1 MNILNVTTMQGL
13 RGGDAQMYTIY
24 NLLKDKPDL
33 KQYIL
38 CPEDAD
44 LAEMCRRDNANLLT
58 YDHNKKKKIN
68 AVKAIIKSCKAY
80 KIDLIHVHD
89 STALTCSL
97 IAMKFLNYQPKLVL
111 SRKRNNKIKP
121 FFLNKYKYSHPYI
134 TKIVSVSKAVEAIF
148 DEIITDK
155 SRLLTIYDAIDVEK
169 VVAKKNIGIL
179 HKAYNLS
186 AETLI
191 VGNIAGLDDQ
201 KDLFTFIDTA
211 KKILQTNTNLPDI
224 KFFILGRGPRK
235 EVLEQYVRENQ
246 LENDVILT
254 GFRNDVLD
262 ILPEF
267 DILLMTSIEEGLPLA
282 IYEAFAAKVPVV
294 STDAGGIKEVVK
306 NAETGFITEIK
317 NSTQLSKYCLNLLH
331 NNELKNKITS
341 TAFDLVITKHDLAQL
356 QQNYFD
362 FYKSLKH

>member
-24 NLLKDKPDL
+24 QLLKNKTDL

-38 CPEDAD
+38 CPDDAD
-44 LAEMCRRDNANLLT
+44 LAEMCRRDNADLVT
-58 YDHNKKKKIN
+58 YNHNKNKKTN
-68 AVKAIIKSCKAY
+68 AIKSIIASCKNL

-148 DEIITDK
+148 DDIITDRN
-155 SRLLTIYDAIDVEK
+155 RLLTIYDAIDVKK
-169 VVAKKNIGIL
+169 VMAKKNIKIL
-179 HKAYNLS
+179 HKEFNLPDDS
-186 AETLI
+186 LI
-191 VGNIAGLDDQ
+191 IGNIAGLDDQ

-211 KKILQTNTNLPDI
+211 KKILQTKSALPEI
-224 KFFILGRGPRK
+224 KFFIVGRGPKK
-235 EVLEQYVRENQ
+235 EVLEQYIKENQ

-267 DILLMTSIEEGLPLA
+267 DVLLMTSIEEGLPLS
-282 IYEAFAAKVPVV
+282 IYEAFAAKIPVV
-294 STDAGGIKEVVK
+294 STDAGGIKEVVR
-306 NAETGFITEIK
+306 NEETGFVTPQKDADALAKKCLEILQ
-317 NSTQLSKYCLNLLH
+317 NP
-331 NNELKNKITS
+331 ELKNKIVEN
-341 TAFDLVITKHDLAQL
+341 AFKVVAEHHDLKNFEE
-356 QQNYFD
+356 NYYH
-362 FYKSLKH
+362 FYKTV

>member
-24 NLLKDKPDL
+24 NLLKDKADL

-38 CPEDAD
+38 CPDDSD
-44 LAEMCRRDNANLLT
+44 LAEMCRRDNANLIT

-68 AVKAIIKSCKAY
+68 AVKAIIKSCKIH

-97 IAMKFLNYQPKLVL
+97 IAIKFLNYQPKLVL

-155 SRLLTIYDAIDVEK
+155 TRLLTIYDAIDVKK
-169 VVAKKNIGIL
+169 VVAKSNTHIL
-179 HKAYNLS
+179 HRAYNLS
-186 AETLI
+186 EETLI
-191 VGNIAGLDDQ
+191 IGNIAGLDDQ

-211 KKILQTNTNLPDI
+211 KRILQNKTDLPDI
-224 KFFILGRGPRK
+224 KFFIVGRGPKK
-235 EVLEQYVRENQ
+235 EALEQYISENQ
-246 LENDVILT
+246 LNDDVILT

-267 DILLMTSIEEGLPLA
+267 NLLLMTSIEEGLPLS
-282 IYEAFAAKVPVV
+282 IYEAFAAKIPVV

-306 NAETGFITEIK
+306 NGATGFVEMQKDSDALSRRCLEILRNPTLK
-317 NSTQLSKYCLNLLH
+317 NSIVENAFEVVAAH
-331 NNELKNKITS
+331 HDLKN
-341 TAFDLVITKHDLAQL
+341 FEE
-356 QQNYFD
+356 NYYN
-362 FYKSLKH
+362 FYKSI

>member
-1 MNILNVTTMQGL
+1 MQGL

-24 NLLKDKPDL
+24 QLLKNKTDL

-38 CPEDAD
+38 CPDDAD
-44 LAEMCRRDNANLLT
+44 LAEMCRRDNANLVT
-58 YDHNKKKKIN
+58 YNHNKNKKIN
-68 AVKAIIKSCKAY
+68 AIKSIIASCKTL

-148 DEIITDK
+148 DDIITDK
-155 SRLLTIYDAIDVEK
+155 NRLLTIYDAIDVKK
-169 VVAKKNIGIL
+169 VMAKKNTKIL
-179 HKAYNLS
+179 HKEFNLPDGS
-186 AETLI
+186 LI
-191 VGNIAGLDDQ
+191 IGNIAGLDDQ

-211 KKILQTNTNLPDI
+211 KKILQPKSDLPKI
-224 KFFILGRGPRK
+224 KFFIVGRGPKK
-235 EVLEQYVRENQ
+235 EVLEQYIKENQ

-267 DILLMTSIEEGLPLA
+267 DILLMTSIEEGLPLS
-282 IYEAFAAKVPVV
+282 IYEAFAAKIPVV
-294 STDAGGIKEVVK
+294 STDAGGIKEVVR
-306 NAETGFITEIK
+306 NGETGFVTPQKDADALAKMCLEILQ
-317 NSTQLSKYCLNLLH
+317 NP
-331 NNELKNKITS
+331 ELKHLIIEN
-341 TAFDLVITKHDLAQL
+341 AFKVVVEQHDLKNFEE
-356 QQNYFD
+356 NYYH
-362 FYKSLKH
+362 FYKNV

>member
-1 MNILNVTTMQGL
+1 MQGL

-24 NLLKDKPDL
+24 NLLKDKTDL

-38 CPEDAD
+38 CPDDAD
-44 LAEMCRRDNANLLT
+44 LAEMCRKDNASLIT

-68 AVKAIIKSCKAY
+68 AVKAIIKSCKSHQ
-80 KIDLIHVHD
+80 IDLIHVHD

-97 IAMKFLNYQPKLVL
+97 VAMKFLNYQPKLVL

-148 DEIITDK
+148 DDIITDK

-169 VVAKKNIGIL
+169 VVSKSNTKIL
-179 HKAYNLS
+179 HKEFNLPD
-186 AETLI
+186 ETLI

-211 KKILQTNTNLPDI
+211 KKILQTKTDLHDI
-224 KFFILGRGPRK
+224 RFFIVGRGPKK
-235 EVLEQYVRENQ
+235 EILEQHIKENQ

-267 DILLMTSIEEGLPLA
+267 DVLLMTSIEEGLPLS
-282 IYEAFAAKVPVV
+282 IYEAFAAKIPVV
-294 STDAGGIKEVVK
+294 STDAGGIKEVVR
-306 NAETGFITEIK
+306 NGETGFVTPQKDAEALAKMCLEIL
-317 NSTQLSKYCLNLLH
+317 QNL
-331 NNELKNKITS
+331 ELKNKIVEN
-341 TAFDLVITKHDLAQL
+341 AFKVVAEHHDLKNFEE
-356 QQNYFD
+356 NYYH
-362 FYKSLKH
+362 FYKTV